1 MLTVNRQHRS
11 KPPTSQTRM
20 DTGDV
25 GGVGSIGGFCLT
37 HAHGNG
43 WRMESSS
50 KGGGIFY
57 INSDLTINTINTIN
71 KASKNQALRCG
82 G

>member
-1 MLTVNRQHRS
+1 
-11 KPPTSQTRM
+11 
-20 DTGDV
+20 
-25 GGVGSIGGFCLT
+25 
-37 HAHGNG
+37 
-43 WRMESSS
+43 MESSS